1 MPTSLSFDALV
12 IGGGH
17 AGVEATLACVRRGAR
32 TALLTHR
39 AETIGRMS
47 CNPAIGGIGKSHL
60 VREIDALGGV
70 MAVAADRAAIHV
82 RVLNRSKG
90 PAVHATR
97 AQTDREL
104 YRDAIQDFIR
114 QQDGL
119 TVVEAAVGDLLV
131 RDGVVCGIRTEQGD
145 EIQARA
151 VVLATGTF
159 LGGIMHVGDEQTAG
173 GRLGDPASVH
183 LAQRLRELMPRSG
196 RLKTGTP
203 PRIDRNSVTWSR
215 TEAQPGDS
223 PPPRLSRQNPTE
235 VRAQQLPCHVTRTTP
250 QTHDIIRAHLHLSPL
265 HSGAIDSR
273 GPRYCPSIEDKIE
286 RFAER
291 DSHQIFIEPEGLNS
305 DWIYPNGISTSL
317 PRDVQEQFVRTIP
330 GFERADLVQH
340 GYAIEY
346 DFFDP
351 CQLEPTLQC
360 KDLPGLY
367 LAGQI
372 NGTTGYEE
380 AAAQGLLAGI
390 NAAAHVLEQET
401 WWPRRNEAYLGVLL
415 DDLITRGVDEPYRM
429 FTSRAEYRLRLR
441 EDNADLRLT
450 ETGRR
455 LQLVADAQWAAFSA
469 RREQLAEELERLQRT
484 RIGEHTLAELLRR
497 PDAQYADVVGQI
509 TDYPQ
514 VSEEIGRQAQIEL
527 RYDGY
532 IQRGDREIEK
542 MRHDENRRLPREL
555 DYRAMTALSHEAR
568 EKLSQ
573 CRPATLGMAA
583 RIPGITPAAI
593 DILRVHLKTREAPR
607 QAC

>member
-1 MPTSLSFDALV
+1 MPAPTYLDVLV

-17 AGVEATLACVRRGAR
+17 AGVEAALACARSGVR
-32 TALLTHR
+32 TALITHR

-60 VREIDALGGV
+60 VREIDALGGS
-70 MAVAADRAAIHV
+70 MALAADRAAIHV
-82 RVLNRSKG
+82 RVLNHSKG

-97 AQTDREL
+97 VQTDREL
-104 YRDAIQDFIR
+104 YRNAIQNLIR
-114 QQDGL
+114 QQNGL
-119 TVVEAAVGDLLV
+119 EIMEAAVGDLIV
-131 RDGVVCGIRTEQGD
+131 RNGIVRGVRTEQGSLLH
-145 EIQARA
+145 AHA
-151 VVLATGTF
+151 VILATGTF
-159 LGGIMHVGDEQTAG
+159 LGGIMHVGNEQIAG
-173 GRLGDPASVH
+173 GRIGDPASVH

-203 PRIDRNSVTWSR
+203 PRIDGRSIDWSH
-215 TEAQPGDS
+215 TKAQPGDS
-223 PPPRLSRQNPTE
+223 PPPRLSRRSPPETQARQ
-235 VRAQQLPCHVTRTTP
+235 VSCHLTRTTP

-265 HSGAIDSR
+265 HSGAINSR

-291 DSHQIFIEPEGLNS
+291 DGHQIFIEPEGLNT
-305 DWIYPNGISTSL
+305 DWVYPNGISTSL
-317 PRDVQEQFVRTIP
+317 PRAVQEQFVRTIP
-330 GFERADLVQH
+330 GFAQAKLVRH

-351 CQLEPTLQC
+351 CQLDPSLQC

-390 NAAAHVLEQET
+390 NAAACVQQKEP
-401 WWPRRNEAYLGVLL
+401 WWPRRDEAYLGVMI

-455 LQLVADAQWAAFSA
+455 LNLVDDAQWAAFTV
-469 RREQLAEELERLQRT
+469 RREALKQELDRLRQT
-484 RIGEHTLAELLRR
+484 RVGEHTLATLLCR
-497 PDAQYADVVGQI
+497 PGAQYTETVEQI
-509 TDYPQ
+509 ADYPQ
-514 VSEEIGRQAQIEL
+514 VPEDIGRQAQIEL

-532 IQRGDREIEK
+532 IQRFDREIEN
-542 MRHDENRRLPREL
+542 MRRDENRHLPHGM
-555 DYRAMTALSHEAR
+555 DYHAMTALSHEAR
-568 EKLSQ
+568 EKLSHR
-573 CRPATLGMAA
+573 RPATLGMAA
-583 RIPGITPAAI
+583 RIPGITPVAI
-593 DILRVHLKTREAPR
+593 DILRVHLKTHEASR
-607 QAC
+607 RA